1 MSKRA
6 SKKGGNSGKGGKG
19 GGKPEVE
26 RQADYYML
34 RTKAVDDLVNA
45 NVHNSPP
52 VSEAE
57 LRAYTSRPKL
67 KVAGWVKLLFIKA
80 WFAGAVCFF
89 FLWGL
94 GNYLPDQLDMLFVT
108 GTALGIVT
116 DLLTNNV
123 LRFVAKTR
131 GGNDRWIMFPQKGW
145 ISFPL
150 NILYGYVI
158 LLMVVVIY
166 NVINIVI
173 VRATGA
179 ADTVPLGV
187 EPILFGIFCM
197 GCDMLLIWIKHLLAG
212 LFRGRKAEK
221 EAEKEAGK

>member
-6 SKKGGNSGKGGKG
+6 SKGEKRPIELEK
-19 GGKPEVE
+19 
-26 RQADYYML
+26 DYYKL
-34 RTKAVDDLVNA
+34 HTKAVDDLVTA
-45 NVHNSPP
+45 NEANSPK

-57 LRAYTSRPKL
+57 LRAYRSGPKM
-67 KVAGWVKLLFIKA
+67 KVSDWVKVLFIKA

-89 FLWGL
+89 FMWGL
-94 GNYLPDQLDMLFVT
+94 GNYLADQLDMLFVT
-108 GTALGIVT
+108 GMALGIVT

-123 LRFVAKTR
+123 LRFISKTQ
-131 GGNDRWIMFPQKGW
+131 GGNDRWMMFPKKGF

-158 LLMVVVIY
+158 LALVFVLY
-166 NVINIVI
+166 NVINLTII
-173 VRATGA
+173 HFTGA

-197 GCDMLLIWIKHLLAG
+197 GFDVLLIQIKLFFKG
-212 LFRGRKAEK
+212 LFQGRAK
-221 EAEKEAGK
+221 